1 MGEIRSTLDIIMEKT
16 KGLTITEGEK
26 EQFRRTEVEG
36 KVRGYVQ
43 KFLDGAMNLE
53 DVKREIASID
63 PMEHDLAREALVKE
77 CLDRVELEGGNDRLF
92 DALENLTDADTRPLK
107 EIVSRFLREIEKQR
121 KVREQ
126 VMRKTLDKA
135 GIRGPAV
142 IPNIL
147 ADPEWARYLSE
158 NRRELRQELNLKRK
172 DLTQES

>member
-1 MGEIRSTLDIIMEKT
+1 MGEIRSTLDIILEKT
-16 KGLTITEGEK
+16 KGLTMTESEK

-53 DVKREIASID
+53 GVKREIASLG
-63 PMEHDLAREALVKE
+63 PMQHDLAREALVKE
-77 CLDRVELEGGNDRLF
+77 CLDRMELEGENQKLL
-92 DALENLTDADTRPLK
+92 DALEYLTDADTRPLK
-107 EIVSRFLREIEKQR
+107 EIVNRFLKEIEKQR

-126 VMRKTLDKA
+126 VMGKTLDNA
-135 GIRGPAV
+135 GIRGSAV

-158 NRRELRQELNLKRK
+158 TREELRQELDLKRK
-172 DLTQES
+172 DLTQKS